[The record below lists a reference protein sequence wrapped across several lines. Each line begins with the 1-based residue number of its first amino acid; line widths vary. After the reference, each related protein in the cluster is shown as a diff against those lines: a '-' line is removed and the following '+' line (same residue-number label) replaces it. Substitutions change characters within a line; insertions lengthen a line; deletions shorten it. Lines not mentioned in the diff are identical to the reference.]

1 MKARFTV
8 RLAGGKAGVMH
19 QLPDFLR
26 YCTLLPAGRF
36 LSFYAHRPILPFP
49 VQRSLYMID
58 LPSKNH
64 NGTESR
70 VQYEPCLLWREEG
83 RSRRSDQCALDTT
96 DREKQDHLGNH
107 AGNSL

>member
-49 VQRSLYMID
+49 VQRSLYMIG
-58 LPSKNH
+58 LPSKTTMGQKAAYNM
-64 NGTESR
+64 NRACYGGKK
-70 VQYEPCLLWREEG
+70 EG
-83 RSRRSDQCALDTT
+83 
-96 DREKQDHLGNH
+96 
-107 AGNSL
+107 AGVLTSAP